1 VQTKKNEDYVGMVH
15 WALPRVLGQK
25 VQHISSYKG
34 LCPLANPAKE
44 ATKRGKSILDARF
57 TLSSKIF

>member
-1 VQTKKNEDYVGMVH
+1 MVH

-57 TLSSKIF
+57 TLSSNIF